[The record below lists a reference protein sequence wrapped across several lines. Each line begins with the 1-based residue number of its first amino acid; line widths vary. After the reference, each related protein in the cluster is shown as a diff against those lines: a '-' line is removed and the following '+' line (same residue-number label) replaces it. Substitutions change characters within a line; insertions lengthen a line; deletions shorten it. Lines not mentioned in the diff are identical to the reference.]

1 MKFMLPLLG
10 LLPASLAAA
19 QTAPTPP
26 ASEPIPTPVE
36 LMTGNNYLLLQS
48 LIVKDFGP
56 GSKFGFFNLTNF
68 TADYQNRLA
77 KNSFFNK
84 ATVKYSFVKT
94 FNAFVGLNIDNT
106 LGFRPLVGPNIFWPT
121 RRGWSSCRPGR
132 I

>member
-1 MKFMLPLLG
+1 M
-10 LLPASLAAA
+10 LPASLAAA
-19 QTAPTPP
+19 QTAIEP
-26 ASEPIPTPVE
+26 APTPVE
-36 LMTGNNYLLLQS
+36 LMTENNYLLLHS
-48 LIVKDFGP
+48 LIVKDYGP
-56 GSKFGFFNLTNF
+56 GRKFGFFNLTSF
-68 TADYQNRLA
+68 AADYQNRLA